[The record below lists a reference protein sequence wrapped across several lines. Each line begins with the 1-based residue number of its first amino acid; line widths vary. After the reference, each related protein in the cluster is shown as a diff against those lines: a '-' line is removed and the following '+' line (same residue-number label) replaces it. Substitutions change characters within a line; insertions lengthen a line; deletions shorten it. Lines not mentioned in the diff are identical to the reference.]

1 MGSVLRHICPVLAI
15 AVAAGAMDIAS
26 AQQIGSASP
35 DIRTGIYRG
44 RSVTY
49 EIIDGLAVWDGDII
63 LGTPEELDEPRSVF
77 AAPGKAIDIRRLMVP
92 SSVVVRSKERG
103 WPGGIIPYVIDPE
116 LINPHVPDAI
126 QHWNENTVIRLVER
140 TDQPNWVRFVPTDSG
155 PCRATLGMVGGE
167 QKIWLKE
174 FCGVGAV
181 VHEIGHAVG
190 LGHEQQRND
199 RGLHVWVS
207 WRPGERPFIIPLEQS
222 GGREL
227 DIGPYDYGSVMHY
240 SWTGSLRT
248 IPPGI
253 VLGEGGLRIGK
264 GSGRGLSAGD
274 IDGVSRL
281 YGEIPTRTTVTTN
294 PAGLTIEVDREAY
307 IAPHSFDWAPG
318 TRHTIGVSSP
328 QVDVYNHYYGKSR
341 SSDLHRYLFAK
352 WSDGG
357 SQSHFITS
365 SSETTVFIANFI
377 KQIRP
382 KPRAHPPQGGTVRL
396 DPPSADGFYTVRSF
410 VKSIA
415 EPAEGFSFERWKS
428 IGFLWPPAGRS
439 ANPARSRIGQHH
451 SAFFTSKPLTTLD
464 TNAPGALIMVD
475 GSQTKLPANFAW
487 EAGSTHTLDML
498 IIEGGCCT
506 FDEECCSGAVHYGG
520 GYRLI
525 FNGWSDGGGYP
536 HEISVS
542 GEPTRITAN
551 FTRQVFLE
559 TKERGAGKIVVE
571 PEPPVTNDYG
581 STYYNLSSSVRL
593 TAEPR
598 PGFEFITWIG
608 DLSGNENP
616 QSLVMDSY
624 KWVRAFFIDLQ
635 SFESARLISG
645 KPVEWLSGPGLRHSL
660 GYNGYWIN
668 VPRGATQLAI
678 HLVTATQG
686 ADVDLY
692 ANRKDYPYRIPGEN
706 NEEII
711 GYASQYLSTGPGG
724 NESITI
730 TPESSPPLE
739 PGLYFI
745 AINVRT
751 AGVRVKGTLTAEVNI
766 SESAISANVPHFGFP
781 ASLFTKT
788 VKHENPPPQ
797 ALEIRNSGEGTLD
810 YQITTDQSWL
820 SVSPNHGSSTG
831 ETDTVLI
838 TVDPVNLGAGAF
850 EGVITIAAPP
860 AWPVK
865 VPITLIVTRDQG
877 EFPLLYFAHF
887 ANGAGI
893 KSDLVFVNVGT
904 HPIRPALDFY
914 DKEGHPMDPESVVDV
929 TGDLEVQEDGS
940 LSIQTAME
948 PLGEL
953 TISTHGQGEVVSGSV
968 KVLSDG
974 PIGGVLRFNLPNIG
988 VAGVGASQPTR
999 DAIFPVRRQAGGI
1012 NTAVA
1017 IHNPGER
1024 AIEVRC
1030 ELWFPRGFIGVNIHL
1045 GANGQD
1051 SRFIDEMF
1059 TLTDTDFAGSVRCRS
1074 STGLFTGVAV
1084 ELDAANRI
1092 FTTLPVVPVDPRDG
1106 GGETVL
1112 DFAHF
1117 ANGAGIKSELVF
1129 VNAETQQSGPAIR
1142 PAIYFYDKGGNPIAA
1157 ESVVEVTGRLEVQED
1172 GSLSVRR
1179 RGWSNSKQ
1187 LTISTHGQGE
1197 VVSGSVKVLSDG
1209 PIGGVLR
1216 FNLPNIGVAGV
1227 GASQPTRDALFP
1239 VRRQA
1244 GGIGTAAALHNLE
1257 ADAQVVLC
1265 QLMKEGA
1272 VLEEIGIPLE
1282 ANGQDARFI
1291 EEVFPRTDTSDFVG
1305 SVRCTAPEGGRFTGV
1320 AVELDAGNRIFTT
1333 LPVVPVPEMPSQE

>member
-1 MGSVLRHICPVLAI
+1 
-15 AVAAGAMDIAS
+15 MDIAS

-63 LGTPEELDEPRSVF
+63 LGTPEELEPSGVF
-77 AAPGKAIDIRRLMVP
+77 AAPSKALDIPGKALVAVSNKKRL
-92 SSVVVRSKERG
+92 

-116 LINPHVPDAI
+116 LSHPFVLRPDATQKAI

-140 TDQPNWVRFVPTDSG
+140 TDQPNWVRFVSRAG
-155 PCRATLGMVGGE
+155 GCRAPVGMVGGE
-167 QKIWLKE
+167 QKVLLSE
-174 FCGVGAV
+174 YCGPGAI

-190 LGHEQQRND
+190 LWHEQQRND
-199 RGLHVWVS
+199 RDPHVWV
-207 WRPGERPFIIPLEQS
+207 RPYNPFAPNSIFSQKK
-222 GGREL
+222 GRLGL

-240 SWTGSLRT
+240 TFKGSLYP

-253 VLGEGGLRIGK
+253 VLGKGGPAVWK
-264 GSGRGLSAGD
+264 SSDRGLSPGD

-281 YGEIPTRTTVTTN
+281 YGRIPTRTTVTTN
-294 PAGLTIEVDREAY
+294 LAGLMIEVDGEAY

-318 TRHTIGVSSP
+318 TRHTIGVASP
-328 QVDVYNHYYGKSR
+328 QHDVYYHYYER
-341 SSDLHRYLFAK
+341 SWSIDYIRYLFAK

-357 SQSHFITS
+357 AQTHFVTAS
-365 SSETTVFIANFI
+365 PSTTVFIANFI
-377 KQIRP
+377 EQIRP
-382 KPRAHPPQGGTVRL
+382 EFSAEPPQGGTVRF
-396 DPPSADGFYTVRSF
+396 DPPSGDGFYTSFSF
-410 VKSIA
+410 VKTIA
-415 EPAEGFSFERWKS
+415 EPAEGFSFEGWKPFWFTQKGG
-428 IGFLWPPAGRS
+428 GFSTNPTLSSVSQSYPAL
-439 ANPARSRIGQHH
+439 
-451 SAFFTSKPLTTLD
+451 FTRRTLTTID
-464 TNAPGALIMVD
+464 TNVPGSSVLVD
-475 GSQTKLPANFAW
+475 GSQTRLPANFAW
-487 EAGSTHTLDML
+487 ESGSTHTLDL
-498 IIEGGCCT
+498 LVLRGSHPGVIQ
-506 FDEECCSGAVHYGG
+506 FVGG
-520 GYRLI
+520 GRLV
-525 FNGWSDGGGYP
+525 FNGWSDGGGHP
-536 HEISVS
+536 HDITVS
-542 GEPTRITAN
+542 GEPTTITAD
-551 FTRQVFLE
+551 FKKQVFLE
-559 TKERGAGKIVVE
+559 TRVLGSGTIEVDPSGLEVPGVDCGFFCNGPERTFHE
-571 PEPPVTNDYG
+571 PF
-581 STYYNLSSSVRL
+581 STVQL
-593 TAEPR
+593 TAQPR
-598 PGFEFITWIG
+598 PGFQFVTWLG
-608 DLSGNENP
+608 DLSGRENP
-616 QSLVMDSY
+616 KSLRMESY
-624 KWVRAFFIDLQ
+624 KQARAVFIDSH
-635 SFESARLISG
+635 SFESDRIISG
-645 KPVEWLSGPGLRHSL
+645 EPVEWLFGPGVKRSR

-668 VPRGATQLAI
+668 VPPGATQLGI
-678 HLVTATQG
+678 RLVTSTRG

-692 ANRKDYPYRIPGEN
+692 ANHIRRPSGPSRIPGEN

-711 GYASQYLSTGPGG
+711 GYESQYWSTGPGG
-724 NESITI
+724 TKSITI
-730 TPESSPPLE
+730 TPESSPPLG

-751 AGVRVKGTLTAEVNI
+751 AGVRVKGTLTAEVNV
-766 SESAISANVPHFGFP
+766 SESAISAHVPHFGFP

-797 ALEIRNSGEGTLD
+797 ALEIRNSGGGTLD

-820 SVSPNHGSSTG
+820 SVSPDQGSSTG
-831 ETDTVLI
+831 ETDTILI
-838 TVDPVNLGAGAF
+838 TVDPVNLGPGAF
-850 EGVITIAAPP
+850 EGAITIAAPP

-877 EFPLLYFAHF
+877 EFPLLDFAHF

-893 KSDLVFVNVGT
+893 ISEMVLVNVAP
-904 HPIRPALDFY
+904 HPIRPALYFY
-914 DKEGHPMDPESVVDV
+914 DQEGNLIDPESVVDL
-929 TGDLEVQEDGS
+929 TEDLEVTEDGA
-940 LSIQTAME
+940 LSVRTEME

-968 KVLSDG
+968 KVVSNG
-974 PIGGVLRFNLPNIG
+974 PIGGVLRFDLPGIG

-1030 ELWFPRGFIGVNIHL
+1030 ELRFPRGLIGVNIHL

-1129 VNAETQQSGPAIR
+1129 VNAETQPSGPAIR

-1157 ESVVEVTGRLEVQED
+1157 ESVVEVTGDLEVQED

-1179 RGWSNSKQ
+1179 RGWSNSRQ

-1244 GGIGTAAALHNLE
+1244 GGISTAAALHNLE

-1291 EEVFPRTDTSDFVG
+1291 EQIFTGTDTSDFVG
-1305 SVRCTAPEGGRFTGV
+1305 SVRCTGPDRFTGV
-1320 AVELDAGNRIFTT
+1320 AVELDADRHIFTT
-1333 LPVVPVPEMPSQE
+1333 LPVVPVPEMPDRE